1 MLSRRTSRI
10 VLAVLF
16 VAAGVLHFVVPDAYA
31 RIVPPYLPAPLL
43 LVYLSG
49 VAEIAGGVGLLVE
62 RTRRAAGVGLVLLL
76 LAVWPA
82 NLQMA
87 LDARAGD
94 SSALA
99 QTLLWA
105 RMPLQLAMIAWVLW
119 AAEVRRRATPGVR
132 ATRGG

>member
-1 MLSRRTSRI
+1 MRSRRTARI

-16 VAAGVLHFVVPDAYA
+16 VVAGVLHFVVPQAYA

-49 VAEIAGGVGLLVE
+49 VAEIAGGAGLLVE
-62 RTRRAAGVGLVLLL
+62 RARRAAGIGLVLLL

-94 SSALA
+94 ASATA
-99 QTLLWA
+99 QALLWA
-105 RMPLQLAMIAWVLW
+105 RMPLQLAMIAWVMW
-119 AAEVRRRATPGVR
+119 AADVRRRATTDVR
-132 ATRGG
+132 NPLGG

>member
-1 MLSRRTSRI
+1 MRSRRTSRI

-16 VAAGVLHFVVPDAYA
+16 VAAGVLHFVIPQAYA

-49 VAEIAGGVGLLVE
+49 VAEVAGGVGLLVE

-94 SSALA
+94 ASAVA
-99 QTLLWA
+99 ETLLWL
-105 RMPLQLAMIAWVLW
+105 RLPLQLGMIAWVAW
-119 AAEVRRRATPGVR
+119 AAEVRRRKTPEVTATQAG
-132 ATRGG
+132 